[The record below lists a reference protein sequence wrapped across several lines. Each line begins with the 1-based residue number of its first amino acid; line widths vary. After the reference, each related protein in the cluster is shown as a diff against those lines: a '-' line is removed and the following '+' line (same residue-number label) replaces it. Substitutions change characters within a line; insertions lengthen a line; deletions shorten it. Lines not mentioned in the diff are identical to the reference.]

1 MMIFDTHAHYND
13 EAYNE
18 DLDQVINEMK
28 PTVCGIINCA
38 TNYASYKKTLELCEK
53 YEGFIY
59 AAFGVH
65 PSELESEYKE
75 EVLLEFLNSKHC
87 VAVGEIGL
95 DYHYLDFDKES
106 QKEWLINQ
114 IKLAKVVNKPVIL
127 HDRDSHA
134 DILEI
139 IKEYRPNGVLHCFSG
154 SVEMAREVLKCG
166 LYIGIGGVVTFK
178 NAKKTVEVVK
188 ELPLDRLLLETDAPY
203 LSPEPFRGKRNTS
216 SNIAY
221 VAEKIAE
228 IKGITPEEVLKAN
241 LENTKKLFGI

>member
-18 DLDQVINEMK
+18 DLDQIINDMK

-38 TNYASYKKTLELCEK
+38 TNYASIKKTLELAKK
-53 YEGFIY
+53 YDGFIY
-59 AAFGVH
+59 AAYGVH
-65 PSELESEYKE
+65 PSELEENYDE
-75 EVLLEFLNSKHC
+75 EFLLEYLKHDEC

-95 DYHYLDFDKES
+95 DYHYLDYDKEL
-106 QKEWLINQ
+106 QKDWLIKQ
-114 IKLAKVVNKPVIL
+114 IKLAKTVNKPVIL

-139 IKEYRPNGVLHCFSG
+139 IKEYKPNGVLHCFSG
-154 SVEMAREVLKCG
+154 SVEMAREILKCG

-216 SNIAY
+216 QNILY

-228 IKGITPEEVLKAN
+228 IKGITTDEVLKAN

>member
-18 DLDQVINEMK
+18 DLDQVINDMK

-38 TNYASYKKTLELCEK
+38 TNYASIKKTQALSKK

-59 AAFGVH
+59 AAYGVH
-65 PSELESEYKE
+65 PSELEENYDE
-75 EVLLEFLNSKHC
+75 EFLLEYLKNKEC

-95 DYHYLDFDKES
+95 DYHYLDYDKKM
-106 QKEWLINQ
+106 QKEWLIKQ
-114 IKLAKVVNKPVIL
+114 IKLSKIVSKPVIL

-154 SVEMAREVLKCG
+154 SVEMAREILKCG

-216 SNIAY
+216 SNILH

-228 IKGITPEEVLKAN
+228 IKGITPNEVLKAN